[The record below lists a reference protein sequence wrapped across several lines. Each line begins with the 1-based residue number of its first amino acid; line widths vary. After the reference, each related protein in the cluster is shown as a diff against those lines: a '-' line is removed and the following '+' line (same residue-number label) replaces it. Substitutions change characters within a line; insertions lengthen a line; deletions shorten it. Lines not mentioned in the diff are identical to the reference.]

1 MKTKEEILAAL
12 KSNTFNV
19 YMKTSPDGLGVY
31 RVTSARVKDGA
42 LQVKTP
48 CSRARRGYLWWTV
61 TPVMQIYSN

>member
-1 MKTKEEILAAL
+1 MKTIEEIREAL

-19 YMKTSPDGLGVY
+19 YMKTAPGGLGVY
-31 RVTSARVKDGA
+31 RVIAARVKDGD

-61 TPVMQIYSN
+61 TPIMEIYTN